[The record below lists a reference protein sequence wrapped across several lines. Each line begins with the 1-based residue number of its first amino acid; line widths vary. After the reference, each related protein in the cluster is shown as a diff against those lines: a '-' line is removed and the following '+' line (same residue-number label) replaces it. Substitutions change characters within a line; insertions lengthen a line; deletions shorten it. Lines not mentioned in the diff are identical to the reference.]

1 VQVRLTALKDE
12 LSELEEECV
21 EVLQELLK
29 EFDRNYSELAE
40 INKGNYNHYFTQV
53 GNGALCMVW
62 NDAPCMAQFS
72 A

>member
-1 VQVRLTALKDE
+1 LTALKDE

-53 GNGALCMVW
+53 GNGALCMV
-62 NDAPCMAQFS
+62 
-72 A
+72 